1 MLLADLRQGRIID
14 DQELKEGYAARQP
27 YGEWLDTNLLRL
39 ADLPIPNQRVER
51 HSREELSRL
60 QKAFGYTYEDVNDTI
75 LPMARTGAEPTAAM
89 GVDIPLAVLDNRDRP
104 LFSYFKQL
112 FAQVTNPPM
121 DAIREEIVTDTTVY
135 AADDGNLL
143 QEQPDNCGV
152 LQIHNP
158 VLTSTDLMK
167 IKAMNRPGFHAAT
180 VSLLYY
186 KAPTWI
192 WYWTGWRWRWTGRT
206 GRGQHCHPFRPGGG
220 REPRGHP
227 LSAGGVCHGAAPG
240 SHREAH
246 RRIYPPGIR

>member
-1 MLLADLRQGRIID
+1 
-14 DQELKEGYAARQP
+14 
-27 YGEWLDTNLLRL
+27 
-39 ADLPIPNQRVER
+39 
-51 HSREELSRL
+51 
-60 QKAFGYTYEDVNDTI
+60 
-75 LPMARTGAEPTAAM
+75 
-89 GVDIPLAVLDNRDRP
+89 
-104 LFSYFKQL
+104 
-112 FAQVTNPPM
+112 M

-143 QEQPDNCGV
+143 QEQPDNCRV

-167 IKAMNRPGFHAAT
+167 IKAINRPGFHAAT

-186 KAPTWI
+186 KGTHLDLVLDRLAVAVDEAYREGPTLSSFP
-192 WYWTGWRWRWTGRT
+192 T
-206 GRGQHCHPFRPGGG
+206 GGG